1 VGLPFILHAMDG
13 HILKKGTLLNDLD
26 LSEYGAGTYFLK
38 VGQYTFPLVKN

>member
-1 VGLPFILHAMDG
+1 VGLPFILHAMEG